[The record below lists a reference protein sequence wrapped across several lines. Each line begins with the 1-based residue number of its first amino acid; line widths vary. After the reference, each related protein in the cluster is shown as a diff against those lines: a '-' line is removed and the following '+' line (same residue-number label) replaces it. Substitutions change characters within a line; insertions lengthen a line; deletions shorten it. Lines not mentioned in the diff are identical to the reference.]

1 MVVVGPVKSA
11 FDEVIDVIVVRHRHM
26 SAAVAMCVRRIARD
40 RGRMATRMGLV
51 DRDHV
56 FIDVISVRMMQ
67 VAVV

>member
-1 MVVVGPVKSA
+1 
-11 FDEVIDVIVVRHRHM
+11 M
-26 SAAVAMCVRRIARD
+26 SAVLTMCVRRIARD

-51 DRDHV
+51 DGDHV